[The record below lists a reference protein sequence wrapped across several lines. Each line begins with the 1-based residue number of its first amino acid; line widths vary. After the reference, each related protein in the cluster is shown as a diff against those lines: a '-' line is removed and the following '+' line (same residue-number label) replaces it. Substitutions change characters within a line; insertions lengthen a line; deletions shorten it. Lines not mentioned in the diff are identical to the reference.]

1 MHVNIHL
8 LLIQLAVFC
17 AVWFLL
23 SRIFFRPFSMIYE
36 KRSSKTTKA
45 IEEARLLNKE
55 SEDMEGELRT
65 KINEAVRT
73 ADNLRKSGVE
83 EAKKRREDMLRQ
95 ANEAMQ
101 GQLKSMVERIEKEK
115 AEIFDR
121 LNAEISQFIPMISKK
136 MMLQ

>member
-1 MHVNIHL
+1 MHVSIHL

-17 AVWFLL
+17 AVWFWL
-23 SRIFFRPFSMIYE
+23 SRMFFRPFSRIYG

-45 IEEARLLNKE
+45 IEEARLLNRE
-55 SEDMEGELRT
+55 SEDMEGELRA
-65 KINEAVRT
+65 KINEAVRA
-73 ADNLRKSGVE
+73 ADSLRQSGVE

-101 GQLKSMVERIEKEK
+101 GQLKSMVERIEREK

-121 LNAEISQFIPMISKK
+121 LNAEIGQFVPMISKK